1 MPVLMNHKDFAVVY
15 RFAGRLL
22 EDDLFLVKD
31 AIEYV
36 VLDVSEPIEGD
47 FGFGVVLGDDEGL
60 DDDLVEVE
68 VLAEVVEVTVV
79 VQQVARRDFAE
90 VVGGVVV
97 VSVDCEYRQS
107 RPHLV

>member
-47 FGFGVVLGDDEGL
+47 LGFGVVLGDD
-60 DDDLVEVE
+60 
-68 VLAEVVEVTVV
+68 
-79 VQQVARRDFAE
+79 
-90 VVGGVVV
+90 
-97 VSVDCEYRQS
+97 
-107 RPHLV
+107 